1 MDATAK
7 KIIGLLSTNEPELR
21 VAAVRILPELGFNS
35 SHVIH
40 SLARCLREEPEELR
54 ILALKALARLGARDV
69 AETVVPLILETGT
82 LRDHAMAVAAA
93 VGPAA
98 IPQLRSLYA
107 KGDFHG
113 KRSVSTVI
121 SQIGGRVAFEFLL
134 NVLPTEPFELQKHIT
149 RCICEALEP
158 IQSGAQASLYATLT
172 RFIASKR
179 VQKDHQI
186 LVAGLI
192 ILGYFHGE
200 RLARNAR
207 SLLLRYSQKSQPPE
221 IRRHALVSI
230 HRLLMEGPPTPEQVL
245 TLEKL
250 LCDEDWHNVAQHAL
264 VAFQRVALPR
274 PRVLKLLS
282 LLDRSPHFSV
292 HIHVFDRLRGHDH
305 REVARAIIPFLNDG
319 RFRVRDAAEVAL
331 RSIPSAIEDLFGV
344 LMHSEDSEVCQRV
357 RAILRE
363 YPQEVKRRF
372 VEKATQNFITL
383 FEQNDTRYE
392 AFFDYVR
399 AIDVEPLRQKI
410 YLKTRS
416 LKSGRSKDKWIKIGG
431 YLQILWDHHLITT
444 SGRYLFAVALI
455 KQSSKDLSPPARR
468 ANLGLRVIRALIYDD
483 TPGLIDA
490 ILKDKDIGPEEIFYI
505 GFHFMEEGEEMRPFA
520 RSLLDHL
527 IQKYPKSKL
536 VSPARQKLL
545 LHAGVATKSVAVV
558 TDKLKAAA
566 RKDSKSPQPGQA
578 PAKDEGIPPAG
589 VNEGTT
595 SLAASGSTGSKKVV
609 GIESR
614 SGVKARRAAART
626 GAAAGP
632 AAKKKGAK
640 EPAQAKKASK
650 KASKKRPSK
659 DKKKARR

>member
-1 MDATAK
+1 MPLYFSRPEVIFCRGMDATAK
-7 KIIGLLSTNEPELR
+7 KIIGLLSTTEPELR
-21 VAAVRILPELGFNS
+21 VAAVRILPELGVNS

-54 ILALKALARLGARDV
+54 ILALKALARLGAKDV
-69 AETVVPLILETGT
+69 AETVVPLILESGA
-82 LRDHAMAVAAA
+82 LREHAMAVAAA
-93 VGPAA
+93 VGTAA
-98 IPQLRSLYA
+98 IPQLRALYV

-121 SQIGGRVAFEFLL
+121 SQIGGRAAFEFLL
-134 NVLPTEPFELQKHIT
+134 DVLPTEPFELQKHLT
-149 RCICEALEP
+149 RCICEALDP
-158 IQSGAQASLYATLT
+158 IQSGAQTPLYRTLT

-200 RLARNAR
+200 RLAKTAR
-207 SLLLRYSQKSQPPE
+207 GFLLRYSQKNQPPE
-221 IRRHALVSI
+221 IRRHALVSF
-230 HRLLMEGPPTPEQVL
+230 HRLLMEGPPTPDQVL

-282 LLDRSPHFSV
+282 LLDKSPHFSV

-331 RSIPSAIEDLFGV
+331 RSIPSAIENLFAV

-357 RAILRE
+357 KAILRE
-363 YPQEVKRRF
+363 YPQEVKRRY

-410 YLKTRS
+410 YQKTRS

-483 TPGLIDA
+483 TPGLIEA
-490 ILKDKDIGPEEIFYI
+490 ILKDKDIGQEEIFYT

-520 RSLLDHL
+520 RSLLDYL
-527 IQKYPKSKL
+527 LQKYPKSKL
-536 VSPARQKLL
+536 VSPARQKLV
-545 LHAGVATKSVAVV
+545 LHAAVAAKTPPAKSGKAKGVSKGTPQVPASAQKPAKGEADPPATVVEPARTPAVSSSAV
-558 TDKLKAAA
+558 PPKAAA
-566 RKDSKSPQPGQA
+566 AESHSGKKAAQRA
-578 PAKDEGIPPAG
+578 VPAKPAI
-589 VNEGTT
+589 
-595 SLAASGSTGSKKVV
+595 SPALRKK
-609 GIESR
+609 
-614 SGVKARRAAART
+614 
-626 GAAAGP
+626 
-632 AAKKKGAK
+632 AAKKPPRK
-640 EPAQAKKASK
+640 PPR
-650 KASKKRPSK
+650 KR
-659 DKKKARR
+659 